1 MKIVG
6 HKQDER
12 LAISQNEQ
20 IQKIDLSKI
29 KANPYQP
36 RKTFDDDRLS
46 DLATSIQTHGVLQP
60 IVLRQTVQGYYIVVG
75 ERRFR
80 ASQLAGLNEI
90 PAIIKELSDS
100 DMMELAI
107 IENLQREDLNA
118 IEEAE
123 SYQRLMNDLG
133 LTQQKVAERLGKSR
147 PYIANML
154 RLLNLPKDISNQVKE
169 GALSSAHGRTLLGI
183 KDVSMM
189 KKISQKAIR
198 ENWSVRY
205 LEQVVNE
212 LQDGGQS
219 KKSKATTQ
227 IKPKFIQKQERRLK
241 EKFGSKVDIS
251 TSKNIGKITFEFKT
265 EEEFKRLIQKLNDE
279 V

>member
-1 MKIVG
+1 MS
-6 HKQDER
+6 HNQDER

-46 DLATSIQTHGVLQP
+46 DLAMSIQTHGVLQP

-75 ERRFR
+75 ERRF
-80 ASQLAGLNEI
+80 
-90 PAIIKELSDS
+90 

-183 KDVSMM
+183 KDVTMM
-189 KKISQKAIR
+189 KKISQQAIR

-227 IKPKFIQKQERRLK
+227 ITNYQ
-241 EKFGSKVDIS
+241 
-251 TSKNIGKITFEFKT
+251 
-265 EEEFKRLIQKLNDE
+265 
-279 V
+279 

>member
-1 MKIVG
+1 MKIVS
-6 HKQDER
+6 HNQDER

-46 DLATSIQTHGVLQP
+46 DLAMSIQTHGVLQP

-80 ASQLAGLNEI
+80 ASQLAGLTEI

-123 SYQRLMNDLG
+123 SYQRFMNDLG

-183 KDVSMM
+183 KDVTMM
-189 KKISQKAIR
+189 KKISQQAIR

-227 IKPKFIQKQERRLK
+227 IKPIFIQKQERRLK

>member
-80 ASQLAGLNEI
+80 ASQLAGLAEI

-183 KDVSMM
+183 KDVTMM
-189 KKISQKAIR
+189 KKISQQAIR

-212 LQDGGQS
+212 LQDCGQS
-219 KKSKATTQ
+219 KKNKAPTQ

>member
-1 MKIVG
+1 MKIVS
-6 HKQDER
+6 HNQDER

-20 IQKIDLSKI
+20 IQKIYLSKI

-46 DLATSIQTHGVLQP
+46 DLAMSIQTHGVLQP

-80 ASQLAGLNEI
+80 ASQLAGLTEI

-183 KDVSMM
+183 KDVTMM
-189 KKISQKAIR
+189 KKISQQAIR

-227 IKPKFIQKQERRLK
+227 IKPIFIQKQERRLK

>member
-1 MKIVG
+1 MG

-20 IQKIDLSKI
+20 IQKINLSKI

-169 GALSSAHGRTLLGI
+169 GALSSAHGRTLLSI
-183 KDVSMM
+183 KDVTMM
-189 KKISQKAIR
+189 KKISQQAIH

-279 V
+279 I

>member
-1 MKIVG
+1 MG
-6 HKQDER
+6 QKQDER

-169 GALSSAHGRTLLGI
+169 GALSSAHGRTLLGM
-183 KDVSMM
+183 KDVTMM
-189 KKISQKAIR
+189 KKISQQAIR

>member
-1 MKIVG
+1 MKIVS

-80 ASQLAGLNEI
+80 ASQLAGLTEI

-183 KDVSMM
+183 KDVTMM
-189 KKISQKAIR
+189 KKISQQAIR

-251 TSKNIGKITFEFKT
+251 TSKNIGKIKFEFKT
-265 EEEFKRLIQKLNDE
+265 EKEFKRLIQKLNDE

>member
-1 MKIVG
+1 MG
-6 HKQDER
+6 QKQDER

-90 PAIIKELSDS
+90 PAVIKELSDS

-183 KDVSMM
+183 KDVTMM
-189 KKISQKAIR
+189 KKISQQAIR

>member
-1 MKIVG
+1 MKIVCQ
-6 HKQDER
+6 KQDER

-20 IQKIDLSKI
+20 IQNIDLSKI

-183 KDVSMM
+183 KDVTMM
-189 KKISQKAIR
+189 KKISQQAIR

>member
-1 MKIVG
+1 MS
-6 HKQDER
+6 HNQDER

-46 DLATSIQTHGVLQP
+46 DLAMSIQTHGVLQP

-80 ASQLAGLNEI
+80 ASQLAGLTEI
-90 PAIIKELSDS
+90 PAIIKGLSDS

-183 KDVSMM
+183 KDVTMM
-189 KKISQKAIR
+189 KKISQQAIR

-227 IKPKFIQKQERRLK
+227 IKPMFIQKQERRLK

>member
-1 MKIVG
+1 M
-6 HKQDER
+6 
-12 LAISQNEQ
+12 
-20 IQKIDLSKI
+20 
-29 KANPYQP
+29 
-36 RKTFDDDRLS
+36 
-46 DLATSIQTHGVLQP
+46 SIQTHGVLP

-80 ASQLAGLNEI
+80 ASQLAGLTEI

-118 IEEAE
+118 IEEE
-123 SYQRLMNDLG
+123 SYRLMNDLG

-183 KDVSMM
+183 KDVTMM
-189 KKISQKAIR
+189 KKISQQAIR

-219 KKSKATTQ
+219 KKQSNNANKTYIYSKARTST
-227 IKPKFIQKQERRLK
+227 KR
-241 EKFGSKVDIS
+241 KVW
-251 TSKNIGKITFEFKT
+251 
-265 EEEFKRLIQKLNDE
+265 

>member
-80 ASQLAGLNEI
+80 ASQLAGLNEV

-133 LTQQKVAERLGKSR
+133 LTQQKVAERLSKSR

-183 KDVSMM
+183 KDVTMM
-189 KKISQKAIR
+189 KKISQQAIR

>member
-6 HKQDER
+6 QKQDER

-183 KDVSMM
+183 KDVTMM
-189 KKISQKAIR
+189 KKISQQAIR

-265 EEEFKRLIQKLNDE
+265 KEEFKRLIQKLNDE

>member
-1 MKIVG
+1 MG

-20 IQKIDLSKI
+20 IQKIDLSKN

-36 RKTFDDDRLS
+36 RNTFDDDRLS

-80 ASQLAGLNEI
+80 ASQLAGLAEI

-183 KDVSMM
+183 KDVTMM
-189 KKISQKAIR
+189 KKISQQAIR

-212 LQDGGQS
+212 LQDCGQS
-219 KKSKATTQ
+219 KKNKAPTQ

>member
-1 MKIVG
+1 MG
-6 HKQDER
+6 QKQDER

-183 KDVSMM
+183 KDVTMM
-189 KKISQKAIR
+189 KKVSQQAIR

>member
-1 MKIVG
+1 VKIVS
-6 HKQDER
+6 HNQDER

-46 DLATSIQTHGVLQP
+46 DLAMSIQTHGVLQP

-80 ASQLAGLNEI
+80 ASQLAGLTEI

-183 KDVSMM
+183 KDVTMM
-189 KKISQKAIR
+189 KKISQQAIR

-227 IKPKFIQKQERRLK
+227 IKPIFIQKQERRLK

>member
-1 MKIVG
+1 MKIVS
-6 HKQDER
+6 HNQDER
-12 LAISQNEQ
+12 LTISQNEQ

-46 DLATSIQTHGVLQP
+46 DLAMSIQTHGVLQP

-80 ASQLAGLNEI
+80 ASQLAGLTEI

-183 KDVSMM
+183 KDVTMM
-189 KKISQKAIR
+189 KKISQQAIR

-219 KKSKATTQ
+219 KKSKVTTQ
-227 IKPKFIQKQERRLK
+227 IKPMFIQKQERRLK

>member
-1 MKIVG
+1 
-6 HKQDER
+6 
-12 LAISQNEQ
+12 
-20 IQKIDLSKI
+20 
-29 KANPYQP
+29 
-36 RKTFDDDRLS
+36 
-46 DLATSIQTHGVLQP
+46 
-60 IVLRQTVQGYYIVVG
+60 
-75 ERRFR
+75 
-80 ASQLAGLNEI
+80 
-90 PAIIKELSDS
+90 
-100 DMMELAI
+100 
-107 IENLQREDLNA
+107 
-118 IEEAE
+118 
-123 SYQRLMNDLG
+123 
-133 LTQQKVAERLGKSR
+133 
-147 PYIANML
+147 ML

-183 KDVSMM
+183 KDVTMM
-189 KKISQKAIR
+189 KKISQQAIR

-219 KKSKATTQ
+219 KKKATTQ
-227 IKPKFIQKQERRLK
+227 IKPIFIQKQERRLK

>member
-1 MKIVG
+1 MS
-6 HKQDER
+6 HNQDER

-46 DLATSIQTHGVLQP
+46 DLAMSIQTHGVLQP

-80 ASQLAGLNEI
+80 ASQLAGLTEI

-183 KDVSMM
+183 KDVTMM
-189 KKISQKAIR
+189 KKISQQAIR

-227 IKPKFIQKQERRLK
+227 IKPMFIQKQERRLK

>member
-20 IQKIDLSKI
+20 IQKINLSKI

-90 PAIIKELSDS
+90 PAIVKELSDS

-154 RLLNLPKDISNQVKE
+154 RLLNLPNDISNQVKE

-183 KDVSMM
+183 KDVTMM
-189 KKISQKAIR
+189 KKISQQAIR

>member
-1 MKIVG
+1 MG

-183 KDVSMM
+183 KDVTMM
-189 KKISQKAIR
+189 KKISQQAIR

-219 KKSKATTQ
+219 KKSKATAQ